1 MIWRWPLALLLL
13 AHGAIHL
20 LGFLGPAG
28 IAQME
33 GLPGRATFLLS
44 DFAIGT
50 PVLIAFGAV
59 WLVAG
64 IGLAGAGIGIATR
77 QAWWP
82 LLAVAATVVSS
93 LLVILWWDDA
103 AVGLIPNLI
112 VFAFGAVARHR
123 TGSSHLP

>member
-1 MIWRWPLALLLL
+1 MIWRWLFAVLLL

-33 GLPGRATFLLS
+33 GLPGRATFLLT
-44 DFAIGT
+44 DFAIGS
-50 PVLIAFGAV
+50 PVLIAFGAL

-64 IGLAGAGIGIATR
+64 IGLVGAGIGIATR

-82 LLAVAATVVSS
+82 TLAVAAALMST
-93 LLVILWWDDA
+93 LLVILWWNDA
-103 AVGLIPNLI
+103 AVGLVPNLI
-112 VFAFGAVARHR
+112 VFGVVAAARLR
-123 TGSSHLP
+123 PSR